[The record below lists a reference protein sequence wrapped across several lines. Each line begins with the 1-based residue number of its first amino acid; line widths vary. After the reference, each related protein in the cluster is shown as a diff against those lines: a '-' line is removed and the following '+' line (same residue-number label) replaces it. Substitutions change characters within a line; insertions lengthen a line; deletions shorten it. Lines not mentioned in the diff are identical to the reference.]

1 MRFLFFILF
10 LSTPNI
16 SSQIKEYS
24 CDEFIKPETDFNNLT
39 EEEIIAL
46 KSQYFDEVL
55 TLQNQNCISKKL
67 GTSNISGSQTLASS
81 LMKGSD
87 LNIETSSVQSSNNSP
102 SNIPL
107 KENLLLEDSSKN
119 SALLGKNSDLNK
131 NEIITENG
139 AIPECL
145 QSFNNNSEL
154 SKLLAEA
161 ISEEDDQ
168 VRKNELI
175 KRYAQI
181 NNLKS
186 EEIKC

>member
-1 MRFLFFILF
+1 MRFLLLILF
-10 LSTPNI
+10 LSASNI
-16 SSQIKEYS
+16 NSQVKEFS
-24 CDEFIKPETDFNNLT
+24 CDEFIKPEKDFENLT

-55 TLQNQNCISKKL
+55 SLQNRNCISKKL
-67 GTSNISGSQTLASS
+67 GTSHISGSQALASS
-81 LMKGSD
+81 LIEGSD
-87 LNIETSSVQSSNNSP
+87 LNIETSSVQSNNNS
-102 SNIPL
+102 SSDTSL
-107 KENLLLEDSSKN
+107 KENSLLEDSSKN
-119 SALLGKNSDLNK
+119 SALLGKNSVP
-131 NEIITENG
+131 NENQIITENG